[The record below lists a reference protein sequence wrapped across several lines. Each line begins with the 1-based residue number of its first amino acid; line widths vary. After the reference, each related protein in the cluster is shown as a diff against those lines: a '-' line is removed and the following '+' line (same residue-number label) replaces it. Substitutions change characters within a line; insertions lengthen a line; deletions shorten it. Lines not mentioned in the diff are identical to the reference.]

1 MVNLDKLKLDE
12 SGEIMASNKNI
23 LREILSTSPNFF
35 SQFAFG
41 FLLAA
46 ISRLAGA
53 SLILCI
59 FLGIAGGLALGWFT
73 IANENNATIPNVA
86 SNDGIDAALKY
97 CLVFMF
103 SFLCI
108 GYSAPISILFG
119 CIAGL
124 GGGWIIA
131 WSGSKELTVTQIQ
144 DNLVEDDDLEQSDTR
159 VTKRKKRLPVR
170 RLRRPPGSFTFRF
183 WEK

>member
-1 MVNLDKLKLDE
+1 
-12 SGEIMASNKNI
+12 MASNKNI
-23 LREILSTSPNFF
+23 LSEILSTSPNFF
-35 SQFAFG
+35 SQFVFG

-46 ISRLAGA
+46 ISRFAGA
-53 SLILCI
+53 SLILCV

-73 IANENNATIPNVA
+73 IANENDATIPNVA
-86 SNDGIDAALKY
+86 ANDGIDAALKY

-103 SFLCI
+103 SFLFM

-131 WSGSKELTVTQIQ
+131 WWRSKELTVTQIQ
-144 DNLVEDDDLEQSDTR
+144 DDLVEDDDLEQSDTR

-170 RLRRPPGSFTFRF
+170 RLRRPPGSFNFRF

>member
-1 MVNLDKLKLDE
+1 
-12 SGEIMASNKNI
+12 MAANKNI

-35 SQFAFG
+35 SQFVFG

-46 ISRLAGA
+46 ISRFAGA
-53 SLILCI
+53 SVILCV
-59 FLGIAGGLALGWFT
+59 FLGITGGLALGWFT

-86 SNDGIDAALKY
+86 ANDGIDAALKY

-103 SFLCI
+103 SFLFI

-124 GGGWIIA
+124 GG
-131 WSGSKELTVTQIQ
+131 
-144 DNLVEDDDLEQSDTR
+144 
-159 VTKRKKRLPVR
+159 
-170 RLRRPPGSFTFRF
+170 
-183 WEK
+183 